1 MRITPERNFMEHDT
15 SLVIGCIIK
24 PKTKQ
29 VSGMQHAS
37 SSDSREVH
45 VARVK
50 LSPSVGLQQSSD
62 PFFAVLDNRRKN
74 QPNLKKH

>member
-1 MRITPERNFMEHDT
+1 MRITLEWSLMEQDT

-50 LSPSVGLQQSSD
+50 LISLCEVTTKLGPILRSV
-62 PFFAVLDNRRKN
+62 P
-74 QPNLKKH
+74 